1 MNFMRAL
8 AALLVA
14 ALLGGCYTLGETKPS
29 MMRNVT
35 TLAVPVSKNKTL
47 EPNVEALLAD
57 TIVKKLQNDGTY
69 TITSESRADAVVN
82 TTLLQVTRE
91 AARSVRGNV
100 LATSEYRLVTRIGYE
115 VVEQSTGR
123 KLLFGE
129 VAGRTSFFVGSDIQN
144 DEIQALP
151 LAFADAAVSLASQLS
166 EGF

>member
-35 TLAVPVSKNKTL
+35 TLAVPVSRNKTL
-47 EPNVEALLAD
+47 EPNIEGMLAD
-57 TIVKKLQNDGTY
+57 TIVKKLQADGTY
-69 TITSESRADAVVN
+69 TITAESRADAVVN
-82 TTLLQVTRE
+82 TTLLELTRY
-91 AARSVRGNV
+91 ASRSVRGNV
-100 LATSEYRLVTRIGYE
+100 LATSEYVLVATVGYE

-123 KLLFGE
+123 KLMTGQVL
-129 VAGRTSFFVGSDIQN
+129 GRTSYFVGPDLQT
-144 DEIQALP
+144 DEAQAMP
-151 LAFADAAVSLASQLS
+151 LAFADAAVSLASRLS